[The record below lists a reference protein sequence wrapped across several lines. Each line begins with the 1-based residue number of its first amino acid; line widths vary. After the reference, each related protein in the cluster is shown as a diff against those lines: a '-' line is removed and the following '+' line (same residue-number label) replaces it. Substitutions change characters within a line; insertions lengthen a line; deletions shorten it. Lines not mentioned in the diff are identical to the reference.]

1 MSNSKSRIYAFRFLC
16 IIVIFLLA
24 LSSSGQVNPSFG
36 LGFYNNETVQDR
48 RTGLDLTPE
57 APFAFHA
64 GTVDLSFDFS
74 FLPGH
79 NNFFGY
85 ILRLIRNNT
94 QNIDLLY
101 DKVNL
106 TVGHFR
112 MVAGDNP
119 PFATFTLDSNHLF
132 NTWNTIRLTIDAGQD
147 QLILRVGNNVFIQKG
162 LHLSSNDSF
171 RVCFG
176 TCPVQQF
183 KTTDVPPM
191 RIRDI
196 RITKGHSPLCYW
208 PLNEEKGRTALDILG
223 GNNAVA
229 DNPLWLRSAHYE
241 WKPLDSLAIDGAA
254 SCAFDA
260 RYGILYLIGRDS
272 LTLYNLASGTRQ
284 SLPYASGR
292 QDILVGNQSLYD
304 PFDQR
309 LYNLYPDQQLAA
321 SFDLTRLRWD
331 AKYKPG
337 DINFWHVNKFC
348 TAFDSSIYVLNGYG
362 HMQYR
367 NSIFR
372 YHTPTHS
379 WESITPKGDSLVPR
393 YLAAAGTTD
402 RGDTLYLIGG
412 YGSSS
417 GQQIISPHNLYDLM
431 RFDVRTRTF
440 KRLFEISPA
449 TEGFAFA
456 NSLVIDQKH
465 RSFYGLTFNNGKYY
479 TDLQMIKA
487 SLDSPAYH
495 PVGEK
500 IPYPFHDIESF
511 ADLYYSPTA
520 NRFLAVVLFTDST
533 RSRSLH
539 TWAHLYSLDGPPE
552 PYIAET
558 TTSLPPRNHNF
569 YLWIGLIVLMIGAT
583 GAALYSRRKR
593 LANYRQAPTAIP
605 IHRTAA
611 APQPP
616 VPVPATTQPLTPIHS
631 VPSTGP
637 AIFLFG
643 EMQVFDS
650 EGNDLTRQFSPLLK
664 QLFLLIL
671 LHSLRNKRGVSSEK
685 LNEILWFDKDEKSA
699 RNNRSVNIAKL
710 KALLDKTGGSNLSKE
725 TGYWKIDI
733 DPEKVRVD
741 YLEYLTIVQ
750 NREAVDHQAIEA
762 LAAIT
767 QRGSLLNDVEYP
779 WLDSIK
785 SDVSNHVIDTY
796 LHFAQHSPA
805 DPEFMIRL
813 ADYIFHF
820 DAVNEEAMII
830 KCRALAQLGKHSLAR
845 NTYTVFQ
852 KEYKHL
858 YGQDFERDFNSVLQE

>member
-1 MSNSKSRIYAFRFLC
+1 MC
-16 IIVIFLLA
+16 VIVVFPLA
-24 LSSSGQVNPSFG
+24 LSSSGQAVPSFG

-57 APFAFHA
+57 TPFIFHA

-74 FLPGH
+74 FLPDH

-106 TVGHFR
+106 AVGHFR

-119 PFATFTLDSNHLF
+119 PFATFTLDHNHLF
-132 NTWNTIRLTIDAGQD
+132 NSWNTIRLTIDAGQD
-147 QLILRVGNNVFIQKG
+147 LLILRVGKDVFTQKG
-162 LHLSSNDSF
+162 LHLSTNDSF
-171 RVCFG
+171 RICFG
-176 TCPVQQF
+176 ACPIQQF

-196 RITKGHSPLCYW
+196 RITKGSTPLYFW
-208 PLNEEKGRTALDILG
+208 PLNEEKGPTAPDSLG
-223 GNNAVA
+223 GKNGVAV
-229 DNPLWLRSAHYE
+229 NPLWLRSTHYE
-241 WKPLDSLAIDGAA
+241 WKPLDSLLINGAA
-254 SCAFDA
+254 SCAFDS
-260 RYGILYLIGRDS
+260 RDGILYLVGRDS
-272 LTLYNLASGTRQ
+272 LTLYTLGSGTRQ
-284 SLPYASGR
+284 SLPYASGP
-292 QDILVGNQSLYD
+292 QALLVGNQSLYD
-304 PFDQR
+304 PFDRR
-309 LYNLYPDQQLAA
+309 LYNLYLDQQLAA
-321 SFDLTRLRWD
+321 NFDLTSLQWD
-331 AKYKPG
+331 TKYKPG

-348 TAFDSSIYVLNGYG
+348 TALDTSIYVLNGYG

-372 YHTPTHS
+372 YHIPTRS
-379 WESITPKGDSLVPR
+379 WENIIPKGDSLVPR

-417 GQQIISPHNLYDLM
+417 GQQIISPRNLYDLM

-440 KRLFEISPA
+440 RRLFELSPSA
-449 TEGFAFA
+449 ESFAFA
-456 NSLVIDQKH
+456 NSLVIDQKN
-465 RSFYGLTFNNGKYY
+465 RSFYGLTFNNSKYY
-479 TDLQMIKA
+479 THLQMIKA
-487 SLDSPAYH
+487 SLDHPGYQ
-495 PVGEK
+495 PVGDK

-533 RSRSLH
+533 HSTPLH
-539 TWAHLYSLDGPPE
+539 TWVHLYSLDGPPE

-558 TTSLPPRNHNF
+558 TTNPSPHNYNF
-569 YLWIGLIVLMIGAT
+569 YGLIGLIALIISAIGA
-583 GAALYSRRKR
+583 ARYSRRRR
-593 LANYRQAPTAIP
+593 LANLRQTPPALPDHHTAATPHSPAPAPT
-605 IHRTAA
+605 
-611 APQPP
+611 P
-616 VPVPATTQPLTPIHS
+616 VGGA
-631 VPSTGP
+631 

-671 LHSLRNKRGVSSEK
+671 LHSLKNKRGIGSEK
-685 LNEILWFDKDEKSA
+685 LNEILWFDKEGKSA

-710 KALLDKTGGSNLSKE
+710 KALLDKTGGCNLGKD

-733 DPEKVRVD
+733 DPERVRVD
-741 YLEYLTIVQ
+741 YLEYLTIIQ
-750 NREAVDHQAIEA
+750 NREAVDKQAIEA

-767 QRGSLLNDVEYP
+767 KRGSLLSDVEYP
-779 WLDSIK
+779 WLDAFK

-796 LHFAQHSPA
+796 LHFARHNPA
-805 DPEFMIRL
+805 DPEFMIGL
-813 ADYIFHF
+813 ADYIFYF
-820 DAVNEEAMII
+820 DAVNEDAMII

-845 NTYTVFQ
+845 NTYTAFQ

-858 YGQDFERDFNSVLQE
+858 YGQDFERDFHSVLQE